1 MPSKLNRK
9 LNSVLALALL
19 FAVTAGQAV
28 AAPPTDNRDIITPNV
43 ERREIRPP
51 QIDVDDIEVGG
62 FVGLYSA
69 EDFGANAVYGIFGA
83 YHLTEDIFIQGTLGF
98 STVTSET
105 AALLGQTIL
114 QDDGLSYANVLFGYN
129 ILPGEVFAQ
138 TGRSWTSSAYFVA
151 GLGTTKLNNDS
162 NFTLVLGGGLRMVPI
177 DWLAVHIDFRDHI
190 YKTTILDI
198 DKTTHNIELSVGASY
213 FF

>member
-1 MPSKLNRK
+1 MPSIPKLK
-9 LNSVLALALL
+9 LPLLLAVFLMASAAQPVL
-19 FAVTAGQAV
+19 
-28 AAPPTDNRDIITPNV
+28 AAPPGNRDIITPNV
-43 ERREIRPP
+43 ERREIRQP
-51 QIDVDDIEVGG
+51 QIDVDDIEIGG
-62 FVGLYSA
+62 FLGLYSA

-83 YHLTEDIFIQGTLGF
+83 YHLTEDIFIQGTVGF

-105 AALLGQTIL
+105 ADLLGQTIL
-114 QDDGLSYANVLFGYN
+114 EDDGLTYVNVLFGYN

-138 TGRSWTSSAYFVA
+138 SGRAWTSSAYFVA
-151 GLGTTKLNNDS
+151 GLGSTKLNNDN

-198 DKTTHNIELSVGASY
+198 DKTTHNIELSIGASY

>member
-1 MPSKLNRK
+1 MPSKLNHK
-9 LNSVLALALL
+9 LNSVLALLLLITGGSSAL
-19 FAVTAGQAV
+19 
-28 AAPPTDNRDIITPNV
+28 AAPPTNRDIITPNV
-43 ERREIRPP
+43 ERREIKPP
-51 QIDVDDIEVGG
+51 QIEVDDIEVGG

-69 EDFGANAVYGIFGA
+69 EDFGANAVVGIFGT
-83 YHLTEDIFIQGTLGF
+83 YHLTEDIFIQGTVGV

-105 AALLGQTIL
+105 ADLLGQTIL
-114 QDDGLSYANVLFGYN
+114 QDDGLTYLNVLFGYN

-138 TGRSWTSSAYFVA
+138 TGRAWTSSAYFVA